1 MSDCG
6 CDPCAEMPAGT
17 VFFCEDGVFTPVPE
31 PAGPAPWVLARSP
44 NVNGGLPY
52 WASWSVLAAGDGPT
66 PAPPPPPVPPAGEP
80 HPWETVK

>member
-1 MSDCG
+1 M
-6 CDPCAEMPAGT
+6 AAGT

-31 PAGPAPWVLARSP
+31 PAGPAPWVLTRSP

-52 WASWSVLAAGDGPT
+52 WASWSVLAAADEPT
-66 PAPPPPPVPPAGEP
+66 PVPPPPVPPGES